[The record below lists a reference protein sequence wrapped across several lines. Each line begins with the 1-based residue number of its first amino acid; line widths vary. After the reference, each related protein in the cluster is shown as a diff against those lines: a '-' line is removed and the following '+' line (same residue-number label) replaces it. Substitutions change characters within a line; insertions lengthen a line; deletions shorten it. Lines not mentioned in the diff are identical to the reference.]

1 IGRLTGRGK
10 PSRIVPAGRLP
21 RQERSPPMGK
31 ASSIRQSLI
40 HALLAATTAGFLAS
54 SAQAFFFP
62 RPITVPPRNVQD
74 PGNSVTP
81 YTPPPPP
88 PPPPPPSP
96 TPPPSSPP
104 SASPGVHNPSVP
116 PT

>member
-1 IGRLTGRGK
+1 
-10 PSRIVPAGRLP
+10 
-21 RQERSPPMGK
+21 MGK
-31 ASSIRQSLI
+31 ASSIRKSLI

-88 PPPPPPSP
+88 PPPPSPPPSP
-96 TPPPSSPP
+96 PPGSQNAPEPATLISGSLGACLI
-104 SASPGVHNPSVP
+104 SLYSLRRRRKNN
-116 PT
+116 